1 MKYINGSITAPLGFK
16 ASAAKCGIKYSN
28 RYDLA
33 VIVSDVP
40 ASCAGVFTRNRIKA
54 APVLVSREHVRDGN
68 ARAII
73 VNSGNANACTGE
85 NGIEAVAAMAG
96 GTARLIKCDPSEV
109 LVAST
114 GVIGHVFPIDKILT
128 CLPELVSN
136 LSAEAIMTTDTVPKE
151 TAVEIEIDGAVVKI
165 GAIAKGSGMI
175 CPDMATML
183 CLITTDADIET
194 SALKKAL
201 RQAVESSF
209 NCITVDGD
217 MSSNDTVLILA
228 NGEARNS
235 IIRSR
240 TKAFE
245 IFAEALSTLC
255 LKIAMSIVKDGE
267 GATKFITIKIN
278 GAAGKEEARQVGL
291 AIANSP
297 LVKTAFFGEDP
308 NWGRI
313 ICAAG
318 YSGVP
323 IEEANITIVLN
334 DSVIFEHGRINDFD
348 ERELRK
354 KMSEKNITLEVD
366 LGMGKAEK
374 TIYTTD
380 MSYEYIKIN
389 AEYTT

>member
-1 MKYINGSITAPLGFK
+1 
-16 ASAAKCGIKYSN
+16 
-28 RYDLA
+28 
-33 VIVSDVP
+33 
-40 ASCAGVFTRNRIKA
+40 
-54 APVLVSREHVRDGN
+54 VSREHVRDGN

-85 NGIEAVAAMAG
+85 TGIESAMAMAG
-96 GTARLIKCDPSEV
+96 ETARLIKCDPAEV

-114 GVIGHVFPIDKILT
+114 GVIGHVFPIEKIVT
-128 CLPELVSN
+128 CLPALVSN
-136 LSAEAIMTTDTVPKE
+136 LSIKGNHQSAEAIMTTDTVPKE
-151 TAVEIEIDGAVVKI
+151 TAVEIEVDGAVVKI

-183 CLITTDADIET
+183 CFITTDANIEP

-201 RQAVESSF
+201 RQAVDSSF

-228 NGEARNS
+228 NGEARNP
-235 IIRSR
+235 IIRYR
-240 TKAFE
+240 TNGFE
-245 IFAEALSTLC
+245 IFSEALRTVC
-255 LKIAMSIVKDGE
+255 LKMAKSIVEDGE
-267 GATKFITIKIN
+267 GATKFITIKIS

-323 IEEANITIVLN
+323 IDEANITIVLN
-334 DSVIFEHGRINDFD
+334 DSVIFEHGRINNFD

-354 KMSEKNITLEVD
+354 KMSQKNITLEVD
-366 LGMGKAEK
+366 LSMGKAEK

>member
-1 MKYINGSITAPLGFK
+1 M
-16 ASAAKCGIKYSN
+16 
-28 RYDLA
+28 
-33 VIVSDVP
+33 
-40 ASCAGVFTRNRIKA
+40 
-54 APVLVSREHVRDGN
+54 
-68 ARAII
+68 
-73 VNSGNANACTGE
+73 
-85 NGIEAVAAMAG
+85 AMAG
-96 GTARLIKCDPSEV
+96 ETARLIKCDPAEV

-114 GVIGHVFPIDKILT
+114 GVIGHVFPIEKILA
-128 CLPELVSN
+128 CLPALGSN
-136 LSAEAIMTTDTVPKE
+136 LSVKGNHRSAEAIMTTDTVPKE

-245 IFAEALSTLC
+245 IFAEALSSVC

-278 GAAGKEEARQVGL
+278 GQVGL